1 MSVKSIQIHYIYIG
15 DIFLT
20 NTDAPTES
28 LQEIESIT
36 SPKISTSTTTTKNIL
51 LDAMSSTEV
60 TTSTV
65 MTLVEDEK
73 DDQPISI
80 NDSVE
85 KPASTTS
92 YTDFTEAA
100 FETMTTLKSTQTTT
114 ISKQEQKPT
123 ERPLK
128 SIISLLPG
136 KFSY

>member
-1 MSVKSIQIHYIYIG
+1 
-15 DIFLT
+15 
-20 NTDAPTES
+20 
-28 LQEIESIT
+28 
-36 SPKISTSTTTTKNIL
+36 
-51 LDAMSSTEV
+51 MSSTEV
-60 TTSTV
+60 TTST
-65 MTLVEDEK
+65 TTTRGEDEK

-92 YTDFTEAA
+92 YTDVTETP

-128 SIISLLPG
+128 SILSLLPG

>member
-1 MSVKSIQIHYIYIG
+1 
-15 DIFLT
+15 
-20 NTDAPTES
+20 
-28 LQEIESIT
+28 
-36 SPKISTSTTTTKNIL
+36 
-51 LDAMSSTEV
+51 MSSTEV

>member
-1 MSVKSIQIHYIYIG
+1 
-15 DIFLT
+15 
-20 NTDAPTES
+20 
-28 LQEIESIT
+28 
-36 SPKISTSTTTTKNIL
+36 
-51 LDAMSSTEV
+51 MSSTEV
-60 TTSTV
+60 TTSTTT
-65 MTLVEDEK
+65 TLEEDEK

-85 KPASTTS
+85 KPPSTTS
-92 YTDFTEAA
+92 YTDFTETE
-100 FETMTTLKSTQTTT
+100 FKTMTTLKSTQTTT